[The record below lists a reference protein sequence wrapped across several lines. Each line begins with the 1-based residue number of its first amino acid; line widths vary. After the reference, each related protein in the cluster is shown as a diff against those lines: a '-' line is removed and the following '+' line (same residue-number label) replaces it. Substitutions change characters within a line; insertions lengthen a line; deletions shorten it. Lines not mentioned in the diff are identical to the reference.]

1 MKLSIPK
8 EVLQQLIVLDI
19 DAGFNERALK
29 RITAEVGARQMVLL
43 QRNSA
48 LNRKVI
54 NMDLEKGFIELGDII
69 EVAKK

>member
-19 DAGFNERALK
+19 DAGFHERALK